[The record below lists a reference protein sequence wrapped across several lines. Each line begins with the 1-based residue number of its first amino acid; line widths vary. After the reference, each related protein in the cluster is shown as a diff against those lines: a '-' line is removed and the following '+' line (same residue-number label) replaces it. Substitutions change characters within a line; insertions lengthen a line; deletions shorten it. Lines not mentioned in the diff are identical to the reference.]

1 VTTKKKVDDELRK
14 AGEHFLRAT
23 TEGIIGAGLT
33 VKGLKN
39 MLRES
44 EGRRSLLRISGKL
57 FAMGMGLMMSVPQ
70 IIKEV
75 IEYRAE
81 SRKKET
87 NRFSKRK
94 ID

>member
-1 VTTKKKVDDELRK
+1 MTTKKKVDDELRK
-14 AGEHFLRAT
+14 AGEHFIRAT

-75 IEYRAE
+75 REYRSE
-81 SRKKET
+81 SRKQAT
-87 NRFSKRK
+87 NRSRK
-94 ID
+94 IKID

>member
-1 VTTKKKVDDELRK
+1 MTTKKKVDDELRK

-75 IEYRAE
+75 REYRSESQKKATNR
-81 SRKKET
+81 SRKI
-87 NRFSKRK
+87 K

>member
-1 VTTKKKVDDELRK
+1 MTNKKKLDDELRK

-39 MLRES
+39 MLKES

-75 IEYRAE
+75 REYRSE
-81 SRKKET
+81 SRKKAT
-87 NRFSKRK
+87 NRSRK
-94 ID
+94 IKID